1 MSSYVVRDC
10 IYCAA
15 VSCMMFGQTVRAAQQ
30 CMQRAVRFSVVV
42 ASTARVQVMLL
53 CVCSACVCKT
63 AKHVTSFPHT
73 LRVSKAV
80 LVFISVYW
88 FRSSSEP
95 KLTLSTG
102 QRLGQSPVAF
112 PT

>member
-10 IYCAA
+10 VYCAA

-42 ASTARVQVMLL
+42 AASTARVQVMLL

-73 LRVSKAV
+73 LRQGS
-80 LVFISVYW
+80 
-88 FRSSSEP
+88 
-95 KLTLSTG
+95 
-102 QRLGQSPVAF
+102 LGLHNSPVTHRVRLHLALTMQIF
-112 PT
+112 WSITVLDSCSQ